1 VTLNNHSFY
10 YLRVVFRTIIFQ
22 FFVAAFDPLSQS
34 RCMRETKENVTDQ
47 INASFYK
54 WEFHWIYSNWKRN
67 TDVELW
73 VTSKGQKY
81 LSILFYPL
89 LAQKEVIEQDRN
101 IFFCLSDVAYIFH
114 SLPQYK
120 YIQQCSQRFA
130 HFGPISACYPHYRS
144 KLGGQAGRSHDFD
157 SRAFL

>member
-1 VTLNNHSFY
+1 MYLYLLVFFFLISDTKQSLFLLSTRRISY
-10 YLRVVFRTIIFQ
+10 YYISILRCRFRS
-22 FFVAAFDPLSQS
+22 PLLEW
-34 RCMRETKENVTDQ
+34 CMRETKENVTGQ

-54 WEFHWIYSNWKRN
+54 WELSHWIYSNWKRN

-101 IFFCLSDVAYIFH
+101 IFFVSQMLH
-114 SLPQYK
+114 LPF
-120 YIQQCSQRFA
+120 IA
-130 HFGPISACYPHYRS
+130 TV
-144 KLGGQAGRSHDFD
+144 
-157 SRAFL
+157 